1 VYGPGDG
8 GPAHDTLKMYLQ
20 RKLPM
25 LTQGTAYAWGY
36 IEDIAQGHI
45 LAMEKGA
52 AGENYFT
59 CGPVHTLIDAMKLAE
74 KITGV
79 PLPKMVASPGMVST
93 MAKFT
98 GLVDGR
104 LNLPPMYTREF
115 LMATTATYIAKND
128 KAKRELG
135 WNPRSLEEGLPP
147 TLKWEMEQL
156 GMKV

>member
-1 VYGPGDG
+1 
-8 GPAHDTLKMYLQ
+8 MYLQ

-36 IEDIAQGHI
+36 IEDIAQAHI
-45 LAMEKGA
+45 LAMEKGK

-59 CGPVHTLIDAMKLAE
+59 CGPVHTLVEAMKLAE

-79 PLPKMVASPGMVST
+79 PLPKIVASPGMINA
-93 MAKFT
+93 MANLT

-104 LNLPPMYTREF
+104 LNLPPLYTKEF
-115 LMATTATYIAKND
+115 LRATTGTYIASNA
-128 KAKRELG
+128 KAKRDLG
-135 WNPRSLEEGLPP
+135 WNPRSIEEGLPP

-156 GMKV
+156 GMTQK

>member
-1 VYGPGDG
+1 
-8 GPAHDTLKMYLQ
+8 
-20 RKLPM
+20 
-25 LTQGTAYAWGY
+25 
-36 IEDIAQGHI
+36 
-45 LAMEKGA
+45 
-52 AGENYFT
+52 
-59 CGPVHTLIDAMKLAE
+59 
-74 KITGV
+74 V